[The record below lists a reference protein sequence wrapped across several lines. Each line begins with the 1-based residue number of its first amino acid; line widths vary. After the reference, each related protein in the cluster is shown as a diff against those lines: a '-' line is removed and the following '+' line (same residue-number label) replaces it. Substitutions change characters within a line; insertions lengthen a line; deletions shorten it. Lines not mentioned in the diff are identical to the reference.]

1 MLSVDI
7 KARIG
12 EIKFKGN
19 KSCIFMI
26 ETEGK
31 NELKCTITK
40 RNIHLADLVKEGQE
54 IELKGNIS
62 AYRKIKNGV
71 EFVDNVLY
79 VNSIA
84 QANRA
89 EIERLTKNKPLEA
102 DLRHENTRGNVKPL
116 ASKEASQKPYRSV

>member
-12 EIKFKGN
+12 EIKFKGD
-19 KSCIFMI
+19 KSCIFII
-26 ETEGK
+26 ETGRK

-89 EIERLTKNKPLEA
+89 EIGRLTKNKPPEA
-102 DLRHENTRGNVKPL
+102 DLRHEKTRGNVKPL
-116 ASKEASQKPYRSV
+116 ASEEASQKPYRSV